1 MSIKLSAKAFA
12 EFVLAG
18 PGEKAQIAWKA
29 LHPKSVEVRVITQYY
44 SAAIKIIRIYHSK
57 GNDPGYLRG
66 QIEALEKL
74 LDVAATAQARARARN
89 NLRALR
95 AYIEIYGDRKR
106 KIIARPRIYHAGG
119 VVRISASPDFAVEE
133 GGKTKLVKLGVTK
146 KKENP
151 ELIRILLRVM
161 YQAAAQGKLAVE
173 PEDVLYFDVV
183 SAARIRGS
191 QSDADLKTIID
202 NGCETLAGMC

>member
-1 MSIKLSAKAFA
+1 MPVKLSAKAFA

-18 PGEKAQIAWKA
+18 PGDKAQIVWKM

-57 GNDPGYLRG
+57 ENDPRYLAG
-66 QIEALEKL
+66 QTGSLEKL
-74 LDVAATAQARARARN
+74 LDGATTPQARARLRN

-95 AYIEIYGDRKR
+95 AYMELYGDRKR
-106 KIIARPRIYHAGG
+106 KIIARPRIYHSSGM
-119 VVRISASPDFAVEE
+119 VRISASPDFAVEE

-151 ELIRILLRVM
+151 KLIRILLRVM

-173 PEDVLYFDVV
+173 PEDILYFDVV

-191 QSDADLKTIID
+191 YSDADLKTIID
-202 NGCETLAGMC
+202 NGCETLAKMC